1 MGITLPSNLSI
12 NVLRTQ
18 VKRHECDIYLPKGW
32 VDLSFQLKGYFLL
45 LQNKR
50 KSRQSPLSRNSNQLS
65 TYIGQI
71 DKCHYDMVKS
81 RFDFTLQKMIDF
93 NNWKISMHCCFQILH
108 TVHNLCT
115 YLSENLFF
123 RGLWLML
130 EGGLM
135 KFLAKGATE
144 KIVEDADEKRERLS
158 IMNHN

>member
-1 MGITLPSNLSI
+1 
-12 NVLRTQ
+12 
-18 VKRHECDIYLPKGW
+18 
-32 VDLSFQLKGYFLL
+32 
-45 LQNKR
+45 
-50 KSRQSPLSRNSNQLS
+50 
-65 TYIGQI
+65 
-71 DKCHYDMVKS
+71 MVKS

>member
-1 MGITLPSNLSI
+1 
-12 NVLRTQ
+12 
-18 VKRHECDIYLPKGW
+18 
-32 VDLSFQLKGYFLL
+32 
-45 LQNKR
+45 
-50 KSRQSPLSRNSNQLS
+50 
-65 TYIGQI
+65 
-71 DKCHYDMVKS
+71 MVKS

-158 IMNHN
+158 IMNHKVEKILKSSLDLIPSPTPSVKIQIMGGKVCFRCKGKTLLGVVNKLLKTKSLLTSPSNVLPYYLK

>member
-1 MGITLPSNLSI
+1 
-12 NVLRTQ
+12 
-18 VKRHECDIYLPKGW
+18 
-32 VDLSFQLKGYFLL
+32 
-45 LQNKR
+45 
-50 KSRQSPLSRNSNQLS
+50 
-65 TYIGQI
+65 
-71 DKCHYDMVKS
+71 
-81 RFDFTLQKMIDF
+81 
-93 NNWKISMHCCFQILH
+93 MHCCFQILY

-115 YLSENLFF
+115 YLSKNLFF